1 MQNNTIAFTILKFP
15 VLVRVQRN
23 FTTVYSIFS
32 FPLTSQT
39 RGWYSYT
46 FNFFS
51 LAFPTSMF
59 QSTIFLKGTS
69 FALLVSCQIQ
79 TLASPWSSSIAPKIE
94 VLFKGSVFCLPK
106 ESRVYRWVPHS
117 LKVQAKD
124 PVCLSCVVYAIAI
137 TFGRG
142 THVNLVGSGKGAKCS
157 AHQRRSRVYWGDHL
171 GWVRSDLLRITVA
184 DISWI
189 NCCWVLE
196 VDRGV
201 SVGCQGV
208 LFPCSK
214 GLRETVDP
222 LVCPEVLRK
231 EEINQL
237 SALHR

>member
-39 RGWYSYT
+39 RAWYSYN

-51 LAFPTSMF
+51 LAFPTSTF

-69 FALLVSCQIQ
+69 FALIVSCQIQ
-79 TLASPWSSSIAPKIE
+79 TLASPWSNSIVPKIG
-94 VLFKGSVFCLPK
+94 VLFKGSLFSLPK
-106 ESRVYRWVPHS
+106 SLEYIAGCHVRWRYR
-117 LKVQAKD
+117 QTTQ
-124 PVCLSCVVYAIAI
+124 CVIYAIAI
-137 TFGRG
+137 TFSGG

-157 AHQRRSRVYWGDHL
+157 AHQRRSRVYWRDHP
-171 GWVRSDLLRITVA
+171 GGVRSYFLCVTVA
-184 DISWI
+184 DMSWI
-189 NCCWVLE
+189 NGCWVLE

-201 SVGCQGV
+201 SVGCQGA

-214 GLRETVDP
+214 GLCETVDP

-231 EEINQL
+231 EEI
-237 SALHR
+237 